1 MEKKLDWGDNMKL
14 NFESIISNLRNKAN
28 DLYDDRGKISSLL
41 QKVKKMVEGN
51 KELRSLFDDLKV
63 LTELIKDY
71 YSGRYKNL
79 TKGSIILVLISLIY
93 LVNPMDIVPDFM
105 LGGFIDDAAVI
116 AYILKK
122 LTTEVNAYKLWK
134 VERPTDK
141 MDDDIIDL
149 DDVIEMEEMDYKSDE
164 SDDDMIDITPD
175 KE

>member
-1 MEKKLDWGDNMKL
+1 MKL

-28 DLYDDRGKISSLL
+28 DLYDDRGKISGLL

-71 YSGRYKNL
+71 YSGKYKNL
-79 TKGSIILVLISLIY
+79 TKGSIILVLIGLIY
-93 LVNPMDIVPDFM
+93 LVNPMDIVPDFI

-122 LTTEVNAYKLWK
+122 LATEVDAYKLWK

-149 DDVIEMEEMDYKSDE
+149 DDVIEMEQKDYGAV
-164 SDDDMIDITPD
+164 DDMIDITPD